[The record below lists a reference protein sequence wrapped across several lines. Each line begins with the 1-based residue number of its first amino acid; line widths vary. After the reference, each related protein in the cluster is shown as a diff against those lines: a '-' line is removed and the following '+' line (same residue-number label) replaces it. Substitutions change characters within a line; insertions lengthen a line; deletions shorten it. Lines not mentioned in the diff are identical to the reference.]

1 MGGITGIQREGKQ
14 VCFYT
19 AGLSKITMSIKLL
32 IVDDHRLFR
41 EGLNILLRDVAE
53 IEVIGDAHN
62 GKDALLQ
69 VRDLNPDVVLM
80 DIEMPELNGI
90 DAIRLITHKFPDTKI
105 LALTSHE
112 DDEHVY
118 SAMSAGASGY
128 VAKRVNRDE
137 LVNIIKSTY
146 KGEIF
151 FSPFLANVIL
161 KKIPDRSR
169 KADCLDGSEDLHQTS
184 CGISLTPMEKRI
196 LHLIAEGYTNVQI
209 AKTVYTSRDTVK
221 VHLKS
226 IYKKLQ
232 VKSRT
237 GAAVEALRRGL
248 V

>member
-1 MGGITGIQREGKQ
+1 
-14 VCFYT
+14 
-19 AGLSKITMSIKLL
+19 MSIKLL

-41 EGLNILLRDVAE
+41 EGLNILLRDVDE

-69 VRDLNPDVVLM
+69 VRDLKPDVVLM

-90 DAIRLITHKFPDTKI
+90 DAMRLITHKFPDTKI

-128 VAKRVNRDE
+128 VVKRVNRDE
-137 LVNIIKSTY
+137 LVNIIKSAY

-161 KKIPDRSR
+161 KKIPD
-169 KADCLDGSEDLHQTS
+169 KPLS
-184 CGISLTPMEKRI
+184 CGVSLTHMEKRI
-196 LHLIAEGYTNVQI
+196 LHLIAEGYSNIQI

-226 IYKKLQ
+226 IYRKLQ

-237 GAAVEALRRGL
+237 GAAVEALRRGI